1 MTTPYINVV
10 AVKQVNLDAAW
21 GKDIV
26 VRYKSQ
32 TPRMAILDGEVP
44 REREPWVAC
53 RTALA

>member
-32 TPRMAILDGEVP
+32 TPQMAILDGEVP